1 MAPAF
6 IIRSGLK
13 QRVRVTA
20 VLLALGLDPAGAQTA
35 SRPSPPPVP
44 EVIPVVSPSFLPEG
58 PPLSAPRPAAFQGTA
73 SASSYLRTPPLSA
86 EPAVL
91 RSNEPPVEYQ
101 KVAVLRRPK
110 PGEEPAG
117 EDIVR
122 GDPRSRKGAPSP
134 ANRPRSYEDLQERG
148 DIAPVPD
155 RWRLL
160 ETLGVNG
167 KWYDPYNNNVL
178 KGDKPVYGKDVFVQ
192 LNLISDTVYEPRA
205 FPLPVGFAT
214 TSRAGANDVFGDP
227 DSIVFNQN
235 LVTNVNLIKGDTT
248 FRPPDFEFRLTPV
261 FNINY
266 VKFKEVG
273 LARRDPAR
281 GKSRTDK
288 HIGLQEL
295 FLDYHLRNVSDRYDF
310 DSIRFGIQPFNA
322 DFRGFLFLDNQPG
335 VRLFGTR
342 NNNIIQYNLAWFRRL
357 EKDTNSGLNDTG
369 RDIRDDDIFLA
380 NLYYQDFP
388 VLGFISQVT
397 AVYNRNTEKDAFYDK
412 NGFLQRPASLGLEK
426 PRDYRVGY
434 FGYNGDGHYGRYNL
448 SVSGYY
454 AYGQEDGALFTDEK
468 SDIRA
473 YFLAAEPSVDF
484 SWVRFRGS
492 YLNASGDKDPFDRKS
507 EGFSAIFEN
516 PQFAG
521 ADTSFWIRQNIPL
534 IGGGGVTLS
543 PRNGVLPDLRASKE
557 HGQSNFV
564 NPGLR
569 LLGAGAD
576 MDILPQLRLSTNF
589 NRLDF
594 RETETLEVLRNQGG
608 IGKGIGWDMSASAIY
623 RPMMTQNVVF
633 RLSYAALLPGQG
645 FKDLYQT
652 DDEHFY
658 TLLANLT
665 LAY

>member
-1 MAPAF
+1 MITAF
-6 IIRSGLK
+6 INWNGL
-13 QRVRVTA
+13 RRNVCGA
-20 VLLALGLDPAGAQTA
+20 ALLLALGLVQAGAQTA
-35 SRPSPPPVP
+35 SRLSPPPVP
-44 EVIPVVSPSFLPEG
+44 GVIPVAAPSPAPA
-58 PPLSAPRPAAFQGTA
+58 PPLLG
-73 SASSYLRTPPLSA
+73 A
-86 EPAVL
+86 EPAVI
-91 RSNEPPVEYQ
+91 RGNEQQAEYQ

-134 ANRPRSYEDLQERG
+134 VNRPRSYEDLQERG
-148 DIAPVPD
+148 DIVPVPD
-155 RWRLL
+155 RWRIL
-160 ETLGVNG
+160 EALGIKG

-178 KGDKPVYGKDVFVQ
+178 KGDKPVYGDDIFFQ

-214 TSRAGANDVFGDP
+214 TSRPGANDLFGDP
-227 DSIVFNQN
+227 DSTVFSQN

-261 FNINY
+261 FNINH
-266 VKFKEVG
+266 VRFKELG
-273 LARRDPAR
+273 LTRRDPSR

-369 RDIRDDDIFLA
+369 RKIRDDDIFIA
-380 NLYYQDFP
+380 NLYHQDFP
-388 VLGFISQVT
+388 VLGFTSQVT
-397 AVYNRNTEKDAFYDK
+397 AVYNRNTEKEVFFDK
-412 NGFLQRPASLGLEK
+412 NGFLQRPASVGQER

-454 AYGQEDGALFTDEK
+454 AYGQEDGALFNDGK

-473 YFLAAEPSVDF
+473 HFLAAEPSVDF
-484 SWVRFRGS
+484 SWARFRGS
-492 YLNASGDKDPFDRKS
+492 FLNASGDKDPFDKKS
-507 EGFSAIFEN
+507 KGFSAIFEN

-569 LLGAGAD
+569 LLGAGSD
-576 MDILPQLRLSTNF
+576 MDVLPQLRLSTNF

-594 RETETLEVLRNQGG
+594 NETETLEVLRNQGG

-623 RPMMTQNVVF
+623 RPMMSQNIVL
-633 RLSYAALLPGQG
+633 RLSYAALLPGGG